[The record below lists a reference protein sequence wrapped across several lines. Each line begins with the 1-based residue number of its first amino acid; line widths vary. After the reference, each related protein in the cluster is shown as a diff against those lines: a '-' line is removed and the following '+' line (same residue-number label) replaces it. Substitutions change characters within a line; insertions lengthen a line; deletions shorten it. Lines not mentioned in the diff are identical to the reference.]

1 MNVLVL
7 APHPDD
13 EAIGCGGQIALHAQA
28 GDTVAVA
35 FLTSGEFALAA
46 LPLEQARQL
55 RESEARAAADVFP
68 ADHLHFL
75 RLPDAYLAQ
84 HIEQAADR
92 LAPLLD
98 LHRPDRIYLPHPHDG
113 HPDHRCV
120 IDVVRAALAQAP
132 PIPLPQLLGYEV
144 WTTLPGYDHV
154 VDITAVM
161 VRKLRAIRQYRSQ
174 LSQIRYD
181 RAVRG
186 LNQYRGIVAARSR
199 FAEVFA
205 RLDP

>member
-28 GDTVAVA
+28 QDRVAVA
-35 FLTSGEFALAA
+35 FLTSGEFGLAP
-46 LPLEQARQL
+46 LPLQQAQHL
-55 RESEARAAADVFP
+55 RESEARAAAKLLGIC
-68 ADHLHFL
+68 HLHFL
-75 RLPDAYLAQ
+75 RLPDAYLSA
-84 HIEQAADR
+84 HIAQAANQ

-98 LHRPDRIYLPHPHDG
+98 LHRPDRIYLPHPDDG

-120 IDVVRAALAQAP
+120 IDVLRDALARAP
-132 PIPLPQLLGYEV
+132 ITPPQLLGYEV
-144 WTTLPGYDHV
+144 WTALAGYNQV
-154 VDITAVM
+154 VDISAVM
-161 VRKLRAIRQYRSQ
+161 ARKLRAIRQYRSQ
-174 LSQIRYD
+174 LLQIRYD

-205 RLDP
+205 RLDS

>member
-1 MNVLVL
+1 
-7 APHPDD
+7 
-13 EAIGCGGQIALHAQA
+13 
-28 GDTVAVA
+28 
-35 FLTSGEFALAA
+35 
-46 LPLEQARQL
+46 
-55 RESEARAAADVFP
+55 
-68 ADHLHFL
+68 
-75 RLPDAYLAQ
+75 
-84 HIEQAADR
+84 
-92 LAPLLD
+92 
-98 LHRPDRIYLPHPHDG
+98 
-113 HPDHRCV
+113 
-120 IDVVRAALAQAP
+120 
-132 PIPLPQLLGYEV
+132 
-144 WTTLPGYDHV
+144 

>member
-7 APHPDD
+7 AAHPDD

-28 GDTVAVA
+28 RDRVTVA
-35 FLTSGEFALAA
+35 FLTSGEFGLAP
-46 LPLEQARQL
+46 LPPQQARHI
-55 RESEARAAADVFP
+55 RESEARAAARLLGICQLD
-68 ADHLHFL
+68 FL
-75 RLPDAYLAQ
+75 RLPDAYLSA
-84 HIEQAADR
+84 HIEQAANQ
-92 LAPLLD
+92 LAPLLE
-98 LHRPDRIYLPHPHDG
+98 LHRPDRIYLPHPDDG
-113 HPDHRCV
+113 HPDHRCA
-120 IDVVRAALAQAP
+120 IDVLRAALARATSTP
-132 PIPLPQLLGYEV
+132 PPQLLGYEI
-144 WTTLPGYDHV
+144 WTALAGYDQV

-186 LNQYRGIVAARSR
+186 LNQYRGIVAAKSR

-205 RLDP
+205 LLNR